1 MEAEFPNL
9 IAKASSENLKENL
22 TDHLEDIKENISSL
36 EKIYEI
42 METSAKTKDVNI
54 DSLVMQQ
61 DSVFKSLPESIKD
74 AALLLSCQKIRHHK
88 VAFYTTLA
96 SLSKTLDENKIA
108 KKLREIIKAE
118 KKSQKQISKS
128 AIANIQDNQDALAKE
143 ERKKEK
149 EQKQALKEKEKL
161 EKQKQKE
168 AKKAEKE
175 NLKNVKIETE
185 YDD

>member
-1 MEAEFPNL
+1 MIN
-9 IAKASSENLKENL
+9 N
-22 TDHLEDIKENISSL
+22 TDLLDGFSPPLGFICNTERFQTRSSL
-36 EKIYEI
+36 TIREIYFSI
-42 METSAKTKDVNI
+42 SKTKI
-54 DSLVMQQ
+54 IP
-61 DSVFKSLPESIKD
+61 VFL
-74 AALLLSCQKIRHHK
+74 Q
-88 VAFYTTLA
+88 VAHWG
-96 SLSKTLDENKIA
+96 ENKIA